1 VSAFGDI
8 VIRPAAAADAT
19 AIAVIY
25 NHYVR
30 ESIATFEEDPVN
42 DGEIARRISD
52 VQRSSL
58 PWLVAER
65 DDSVIGYAYA
75 VPWRGRS
82 AYRFSAEITSYLAP
96 DQTGRGIGAQLYTR
110 LFQILE
116 ERGLHAVLGGISLPN
131 PASVALHEKFG
142 MRKVAHFS
150 EVGFKFGHW
159 IDVGFWERLLAKR
172 EIPDSI

>member
-1 VSAFGDI
+1 MNAHGEA
-8 VIRPAAAADAT
+8 VIRPVAAADA
-19 AIAVIY
+19 AAVAVIY

-30 ESIATFEEDPVN
+30 ESIATFEEEPVA
-42 DGEIARRISD
+42 DGEIARRIVD
-52 VQRSSL
+52 VQRVSL

-65 DDSVIGYAYA
+65 DDSVVGYAYA

-96 DQTGRGIGAQLYTR
+96 DQTGRGIGAQLYTG

-116 ERGLHAVLGGISLPN
+116 ARGLHAVLGGISLPN

-142 MRKVAHFS
+142 MKKVAHLHQ
-150 EVGFKFGHW
+150 VGFKFGRW
-159 IDVGFWERLLAKR
+159 IDVGFWQRLLATQ
-172 EIPDSI
+172 EIPDST